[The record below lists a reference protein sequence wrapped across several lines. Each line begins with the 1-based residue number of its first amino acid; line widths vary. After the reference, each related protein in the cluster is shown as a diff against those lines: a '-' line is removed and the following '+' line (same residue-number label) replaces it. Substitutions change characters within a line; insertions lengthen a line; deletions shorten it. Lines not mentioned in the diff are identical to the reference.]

1 MTTDRPW
8 VRQGECHWVGPGQV
22 QVCAVRVGEA
32 WVYVAWSGL
41 DRPELKYWDWMKT
54 QDFRIGYGR
63 GEMIPQ
69 RRQLL
74 GRFATAAE
82 ARAACQEANVAL
94 GEAPGRDTSRGQA
107 GEAATGRLEAATE
120 GRSA

>member
-1 MTTDRPW
+1 MTMESTW

-69 RRQLL
+69 RRRLL

-82 ARAACQEANVAL
+82 ARAACQRATVAL
-94 GEAPGRDTSRGQA
+94 VEAPGRDTSRGLA
-107 GEAATGRLEAATE
+107 GDGATGLLEAATE

>member
-1 MTTDRPW
+1 MDSAW

-41 DRPELKYWDWMKT
+41 DRPELKYRDWMKT

-94 GEAPGRDTSRGQA
+94 VEAAGKDTRRGEA
-107 GEAATGRLEAATE
+107 GEAATGLLEAATE
-120 GRSA
+120 GQSA